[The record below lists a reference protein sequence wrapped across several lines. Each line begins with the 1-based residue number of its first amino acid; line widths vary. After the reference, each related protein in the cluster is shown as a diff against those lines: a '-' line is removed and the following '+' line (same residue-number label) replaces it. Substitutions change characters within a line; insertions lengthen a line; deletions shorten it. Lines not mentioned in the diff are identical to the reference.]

1 MVTMAAARY
10 DWRTQGNAD
19 RLGAHLELYIAAHG
33 ARCQGYEP
41 DGAGAHPSSTLE
53 PVPRLP
59 MAAGGS
65 YESEILVLC
74 PFCVQRYMLIVEQA
88 LANIAAR
95 QSSHQ

>member
-1 MVTMAAARY
+1 
-10 DWRTQGNAD
+10 
-19 RLGAHLELYIAAHG
+19 
-33 ARCQGYEP
+33 
-41 DGAGAHPSSTLE
+41 
-53 PVPRLP
+53 